1 MCIHIA
7 GSIGEKVDIDCNNVT
22 ITSMLV
28 AQWLRQL
35 AYMYEVIGSSPAI
48 IQTFSLC
55 MILIY
60 ISIQEFSRGNVTF
73 FQGLKPHLFEPPD
86 PTVQ

>member
-7 GSIGEKVDIDCNNVT
+7 GSIPWKAAGGAAVQHQPPGEKVDIDCNNVT

-35 AYMYEVIGSSPAI
+35 ANMHEVIGSSHAVI
-48 IQTFSLC
+48 HTFD
-55 MILIY
+55 
-60 ISIQEFSRGNVTF
+60 FV
-73 FQGLKPHLFEPPD
+73 
-86 PTVQ
+86 